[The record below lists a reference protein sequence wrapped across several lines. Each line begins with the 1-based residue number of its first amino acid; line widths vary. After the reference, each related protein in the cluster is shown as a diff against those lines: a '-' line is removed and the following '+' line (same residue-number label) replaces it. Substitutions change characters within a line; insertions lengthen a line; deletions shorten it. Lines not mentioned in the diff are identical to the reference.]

1 MSHLF
6 RAIRLVYRMIEG
18 EERVDPPIASSQSVY
33 GPCLFTLF
41 QVENVKNVDAVGP
54 DGLMRKS
61 YLTKT
66 LTDP

>member
-1 MSHLF
+1 
-6 RAIRLVYRMIEG
+6 MIEG

-41 QVENVKNVDAVGP
+41 QVENVKNVDALGP
-54 DGLMRKS
+54 DELMRRS